1 MGAYSM
7 TEGASYLAVAGFF
20 AFAAVV
26 FWQLSRTERM
36 KLAIAADADTRREH
50 QHAEAK
56 RWEDLH
62 QSLSARVGGLEANVG
77 KVLALPER
85 VLKLEQAQGLKALK
99 TGS

>member
-1 MGAYSM
+1 VPYA
-7 TEGASYLAVAGFF
+7 AILGFF

-26 FWQLSRTERM
+26 FWQNSRTERM
-36 KLAIAADADTRREH
+36 KLAIAAEADIRREA
-50 QHAEAK
+50 QAAEAK

-85 VLKLEQAQGLKALK
+85 VLKLEQEKGLKALK
-99 TGS
+99 AG